1 MKVSMIKIAICD
13 DDLITLNHTKG
24 VIENYNKKDLQIH
37 LYKSG
42 EELLES
48 KEKFDIIFLDIDMNG
63 INGIETAKK
72 IRVYDKKV
80 KIIYV
85 TNYTDYTSSAF
96 SVHAFGYLV
105 KPIKEEDLHEQL
117 DEALSYMKE
126 EEECLVE
133 LITEDGIVRIDIN
146 KIYYFEYVSRKI
158 LMKTSDKTYIIRD
171 KISVINDKM
180 KEFGFEMPHKSFV
193 VNLYNVKSIK
203 GYDVY
208 MMDESIIPLSQKKST
223 EFRSALNIY
232 LSNHIEKQIRG

>member
-1 MKVSMIKIAICD
+1 MIKIAICD
-13 DDLITLNHTKG
+13 DDLITLNKTKEI
-24 VIENYNKKDLQIH
+24 IEGYSKKDLQIYT
-37 LYKSG
+37 YKSG
-42 EELLES
+42 EDLLGS
-48 KEKFDIIFLDIDMNG
+48 KEKFNIIFLDIDMAG

-80 KIIYV
+80 KIIYA

-105 KPIKEEDLHEQL
+105 KPIKESELHEQL

-126 EEECLVE
+126 DEECLVE
-133 LITEDGIVRIDIN
+133 FITEEGLVRIDIK
-146 KIYYFEYVSRKI
+146 KIYYFEYASRKI
-158 LMKTSDKTYIIRD
+158 LMKTSEKTYVIRE
-171 KISVINDKM
+171 KISVIYEKM

-208 MMDESIIPLSQKKST
+208 MMDESRIPLSQKKST
-223 EFRSALNIY
+223 EFRNSLNIY
-232 LSNHIEKQIRG
+232 LSNHIEKQIRGE

>member
-1 MKVSMIKIAICD
+1 MIKIAICD
-13 DDLITLNHTKG
+13 DDLITLNKTKEI
-24 VIENYNKKDLQIH
+24 IEGYTQKDLQIYT
-37 LYKSG
+37 YKSG
-42 EELLES
+42 EDLLGS
-48 KEKFDIIFLDIDMNG
+48 KEKFNIIFLDIDMAG

-105 KPIKEEDLHEQL
+105 KPIKESELHEQL

-126 EEECLVE
+126 DEECLVE
-133 LITEDGIVRIDIN
+133 FITEEGLLRIDIK
-146 KIYYFEYVSRKI
+146 KIYYFEYESRKI
-158 LMKTSDKTYIIRD
+158 LMKTSEKTYIIRE
-171 KISVINDKM
+171 KISVIYEKM

-208 MMDESIIPLSQKKST
+208 MMDESRIPLSQKKST
-223 EFRSALNIY
+223 EFRNYLNIY
-232 LSNHIEKQIRG
+232 LSNHIEKQIRGE

>member
-1 MKVSMIKIAICD
+1 MYEGYPKEI
-13 DDLITLNHTKG
+13 
-24 VIENYNKKDLQIH
+24 IENYKEKDLQIYS
-37 LYKSG
+37 YKSG

-48 KEKFDIIFLDIDMNG
+48 EEKFDIIFLDIDMDG
-63 INGIETAKK
+63 INGIETAKR

-105 KPIKEEDLHEQL
+105 KPIKEEELNEQL
-117 DEALSYMKE
+117 DEALLYMKE
-126 EEECLVE
+126 DKECLVE
-133 LITEDGIVRIDIN
+133 FITEDGLVRIDIK
-146 KIYYFEYVSRKI
+146 KIYYFEYISRKI
-158 LMKTSDKTYIIRD
+158 FMKTSDKTYIIRE
-171 KISVINDKM
+171 KISAINDKM

-193 VNLYNVKSIK
+193 VNLYNVKSVK

-208 MMDESIIPLSQKKST
+208 MMDESIVPLSQKKSG
-223 EFRSALNIY
+223 EFRSALNVY